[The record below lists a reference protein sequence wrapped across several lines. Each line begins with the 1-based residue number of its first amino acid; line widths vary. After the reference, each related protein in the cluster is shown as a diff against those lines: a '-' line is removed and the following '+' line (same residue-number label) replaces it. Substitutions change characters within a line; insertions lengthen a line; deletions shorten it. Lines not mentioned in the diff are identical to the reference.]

1 MNIEFTPHGWED
13 YQYWVMSDPDI
24 TKKINSLIKGI
35 IRDPFKGEGKPEAL
49 KGNYRGYW
57 SRRINK
63 EHRLVYAVLGTKGRD
78 QKCTIIQCRFHY

>member
-1 MNIEFTPHGWED
+1 MNTEFTFISFE
-13 YQYWVMSDPDI
+13 
-24 TKKINSLIKGI
+24 
-35 IRDPFKGEGKPEAL
+35 GERKPEPL

-63 EHRLVYAVLGTKGRD
+63 EPRLVYAVSGTKGRD